1 MLFPIPSLS
10 ELSARHEES
19 CKKHTNTS
27 LNKDDLLTSF
37 INHNMCCQRVLL
49 SWQSQKSHRHQVKS
63 IYTSK
68 SYYTTGDMMSTHLSY
83 HFGYKITPRHP
94 LMPKQDLRATYLR
107 SKLIISCNL
116 HLHLQISPNLRWMSF
131 NLWSSPTNHVPE
143 IIC

>member
-1 MLFPIPSLS
+1 MVTSDLSTSATTIQRLLKRTGPLDQEPIETKFPPAMLFSIPSLS
-10 ELSARHEES
+10 GLSARHEES

-49 SWQSQKSHRHQVKS
+49 SWQSQKSHRHQMKS

-83 HFGYKITPRHP
+83 HFGYKTTPRP
-94 LMPKQDLRATYLR
+94 R
-107 SKLIISCNL
+107 
-116 HLHLQISPNLRWMSF
+116 
-131 NLWSSPTNHVPE
+131 
-143 IIC
+143 